1 MQTGAAIEPR
11 TSLTPSRLVPILVSV
26 LLFGFGAF
34 GFLIEAWGYGL
45 LLIATVALFFGAG
58 LFFIFILTRYFD
70 TQSLKQTF
78 VGLPRLGGWLYVLGV
93 AALSGFFVDETLHG
107 RMELNWILF
116 GPTVLAAVIFLD
128 LGVYRLLIKKNLPT
142 WQRFGHLV
150 SRDLSDPESM
160 RRTLVDDVIM
170 HRSLL
175 SVSRFRWF
183 KHTLIFW
190 GFSLMFGAEILA
202 VFVREAIPAFG
213 MRDIWEELDH
223 PIRRAFD
230 FAYDFTGL
238 MVLLGCVLALIWR
251 VVVNGKPEQKYSDT
265 PTALFLFFVVMSG
278 FVLEGARISVAG
290 ADAMNLASF
299 VGVVFS
305 YGFSDGGD
313 IASAIYQPLWYVHVF
328 GSCAFIAYVPVKRL
342 IHSCATPMGRLMN
355 SQTDLLAA
363 KKKASIRG
371 LLIGKQTD

>member
-78 VGLPRLGGWLYVLGV
+78 VGLLRLGGWLYVLGV

-265 PTALFLFFVVMSG
+265 PTALFLFFVVLSG

>member
-1 MQTGAAIEPR
+1 
-11 TSLTPSRLVPILVSV
+11 
-26 LLFGFGAF
+26 
-34 GFLIEAWGYGL
+34 
-45 LLIATVALFFGAG
+45 
-58 LFFIFILTRYFD
+58 
-70 TQSLKQTF
+70 
-78 VGLPRLGGWLYVLGV
+78 
-93 AALSGFFVDETLHG
+93 
-107 RMELNWILF
+107 
-116 GPTVLAAVIFLD
+116 
-128 LGVYRLLIKKNLPT
+128 
-142 WQRFGHLV
+142 
-150 SRDLSDPESM
+150 
-160 RRTLVDDVIM
+160 
-170 HRSLL
+170 
-175 SVSRFRWF
+175 
-183 KHTLIFW
+183 
-190 GFSLMFGAEILA
+190 LA

-213 MRDIWEELDH
+213 IRDIWEELDH

-265 PTALFLFFVVMSG
+265 PTALFLFFVVLSG